1 MKAVYSFFLFG
12 FFLFFLFEKNSVAQ
26 NTALSF
32 DGVDDYVSTT
42 YSGISGSSARTV
54 EAWIKTT
61 ANAVPTAG
69 GIQQVIADYGTF
81 TTGARFTFCVLW
93 GNAIRVEIGGS
104 GLSGSIVVNDGQ
116 WHHVACVYDP
126 TATDKYALYV
136 DGFLDVAGNLTTVIN
151 TGTVNDFTIGRRVDG
166 VNEFEGDIDEVRFFD
181 YARTATEVANELNAE
196 YCTIPSG
203 LVAYYRLNDGVANA
217 ANAGLNTATD
227 DSGNGNAGTLNNFAL
242 SGTSSNW
249 VVGPVITPG
258 LNGSSLA
265 INTCSV
271 YTSSNG
277 TVYNSSGTYYET
289 YTNAA
294 GCDSIVELKLVINYP
309 TGNLNANACNSYTS
323 PSGNYTY
330 TGTGLYYDT
339 LQTAA
344 GCDSVIA
351 ISLTIDSYEGTEV
364 VSGCGSYTT
373 PDGNQ
378 TFTSTGVFPV
388 TYTNVANCDSI
399 VNYDVTIGGPTT
411 SSISITTCNSYT
423 TPSGN
428 NTYTTSGTYTDVVPN
443 IFGCDSTITI
453 DLTIIFVSNGVT
465 QNGFTLTADLV
476 GASYQWFTCTNGVL
490 DSPIPGETGQV
501 YTPTVTGD
509 YAVEVSVGNCTTPSA
524 CYTVD
529 FGSVSSSSISSAK
542 IYPNPSKGGFS
553 ITLPAIENNIELT
566 LIDIQGK
573 TVSIRNLTAT
583 NKILV
588 DEKLRAGIYFV
599 KLEADNK
606 IATYKVVI
614 M

>member
-1 MKAVYSFFLFG
+1 MKTLFYSFLLTISILFSISS
-12 FFLFFLFEKNSVAQ
+12 FSQ
-26 NTALSF
+26 NVGLSF
-32 DGVDDYVSTT
+32 DGVDDYVSTS
-42 YSGISGSSARTV
+42 YGGISGSAARTI

-61 ANAVPTAG
+61 ANTVPTAG
-69 GIQQVIADYGTF
+69 GVQNVIADYGTF

-151 TGTVNDFTIGRRVDG
+151 TGTVNDFRIGQRVDG
-166 VNEFEGDIDEVRFFD
+166 INEFNGEIDEVRFFD
-181 YARTATEVANELNAE
+181 YARSATDIANELNAE
-196 YCTIPSG
+196 YCVIPSG
-203 LVAYYRLNDGVANA
+203 LVAYYRFNDGVANVS
-217 ANAGLNTATD
+217 NPGLNTATD
-227 DSGNGNAGTLNNFAL
+227 DSGNGNPGTLNTFTL
-242 SGTSSNW
+242 SGTISNW
-249 VVGPVITPG
+249 IVGPVITPG
-258 LNGSSLA
+258 LNGSSIA

-289 YTNAA
+289 YTNSA

-309 TGNLNANACNSYTS
+309 TSSINANACNSYTS

-339 LQTAA
+339 LQTTA

-351 ISLTIDSYEGTEV
+351 INLTIDSYEGTEV

-378 TFTSTGVFPV
+378 TFTSSGIFPI

-411 SSISITTCNSYT
+411 SSISVTTCNSYT

-428 NTYTTSGTYTDVVPN
+428 NTYTSTGTYTDVIPN
-443 IFGCDSTITI
+443 TFGCDSTITI
-453 DLTIIFVSNGVT
+453 DLTIVFVSNGVS
-465 QNGFTLTADLV
+465 QNGFTLTADLN
-476 GASYQWFTCTNGVL
+476 GATYQWFTCVNGAF
-490 DSPIPGETGQV
+490 DSPIAGETAQS
-501 YTPTVTGD
+501 YTPTATGD
-509 YAVEVSVGNCTTPSA
+509 YGVEVSVGNCTTPSA

-529 FGSVSSSSISSAK
+529 FGSVSSSSVASAK
-542 IYPNPSKGGFS
+542 IYPNPSSGNFS
-553 ITLPAIENNIELT
+553 ITLPAIESSIELRI
-566 LIDIQGK
+566 IDLQGK
-573 TVSIRNLTAT
+573 ILVKNNLTAT
-583 NKILV
+583 NKILIN
-588 DEKLRAGIYFV
+588 EKLRSGIYFV
-599 KLEADNK
+599 QLEADK
-606 IATYKVVI
+606 KTATYKVVV